1 MPIEFHK
8 HENKSGEHDFVRISY
23 PHQDANTVTDVLA
36 TDAHKAKYPVE
47 WQAYQDKL
55 NPPPKPKAKP
65 KAKAPAKPKAKA
77 KK

>member
-8 HENKSGEHDFVRISY
+8 HTNKSGEHDFVRIST

-36 TDAHKAKYPVE
+36 TDAHKAKYRAE
-47 WQAYQDKL
+47 WQAYQDSL
-55 NPPPKPKAKP
+55 NPKPKP
-65 KAKAPAKPKAKA
+65 RAKAPAKPKPKGKA

>member
-36 TDAHKAKYPVE
+36 TEAHKAKYSVE
-47 WQAYQDKL
+47 WQAYQDVL
-55 NPPPKPKAKP
+55 NPPKPKAK
-65 KAKAPAKPKAKA
+65 AKAPAKSKGKA